1 MDFLLQDLN
10 NRKREIEE
18 YLKLITFLDSS
29 KKITNQDGNNFKTTS
44 LLVKTIKGS
53 IYLLLYNLVESTMR
67 EAIVAIHDDITASN
81 SAFDDLRQ
89 ELQKK
94 IILRAKQDG
103 IAVEA
108 LQMSLSDDIS
118 INFHR
123 ATLRKKTLFSGNID
137 REKIKAVAQTYGFS
151 HDTTYSLT
159 SHGEQLDTVKQHRND
174 LAHGNKTF
182 SGIGSEKSA
191 QELQVFSEKV
201 IAYIYAIFDN
211 ISDSLEHKKY
221 LRN

>member
-1 MDFLLQDLN
+1 MDFLLQDLDD
-10 NRKREIEE
+10 RKDEIEE
-18 YLKLITFLDSS
+18 YLRLITFLDSS
-29 KKITNQDGNNFKTTS
+29 TKITNQDDQNFEITS

-53 IYLLLYNLVESTMR
+53 VYLLLYNLVESTMR
-67 EAIVAIHDDITASN
+67 EAVVAIHDDITASN
-81 SAFDDLRQ
+81 SAFDELRQ

-94 IILRAKQDG
+94 VILRAKQDG
-103 IAVEA
+103 VAVKA
-108 LQMSLSDDIS
+108 LQASLSNDIS
-118 INFHR
+118 MNFHK

-151 HDTTYSLT
+151 YETVYQHT

-182 SGIGSEKSA
+182 AGIGSEKSA
-191 QELQVFSEKV
+191 QELQAFSEKV

-221 LRN
+221 LRG